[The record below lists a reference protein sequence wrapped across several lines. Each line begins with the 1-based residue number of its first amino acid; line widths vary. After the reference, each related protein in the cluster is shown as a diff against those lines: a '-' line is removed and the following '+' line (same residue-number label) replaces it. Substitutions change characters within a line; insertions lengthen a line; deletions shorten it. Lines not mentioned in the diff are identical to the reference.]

1 MRGHIGSIDPALEP
15 LLARASTIPRV
26 PDVVRA
32 RALARARTTAAAIP
46 AATPPEVS
54 PGRTGRFPIAIAASL
69 ALILGAAG
77 TAGAL
82 LGRRPSR
89 PMAPSSGRATPQ
101 PRASV
106 SVSRAAPPPR
116 AQPDLW
122 RKKRVAAPPES
133 YGAEIELLERARA
146 AYAGRD
152 FESALVLLAEHGRR
166 FPRGRLGEEREAL
179 RVRSLGVSG
188 RVEEARSAAGAFA
201 ARFPRSVLLPALL
214 ESVGGAQ

>member
-77 TAGAL
+77 TAGATRPL
-82 LGRRPSR
+82 AQETGGGPAGIIRGRD
-89 PMAPSSGRATPQ
+89 
-101 PRASV
+101 
-106 SVSRAAPPPR
+106 RAA
-116 AQPDLW
+116 
-122 RKKRVAAPPES
+122 
-133 YGAEIELLERARA
+133 RAR
-146 AYAGRD
+146 
-152 FESALVLLAEHGRR
+152 SS
-166 FPRGRLGEEREAL
+166 
-179 RVRSLGVSG
+179 RVRW
-188 RVEEARSAAGAFA
+188 A
-201 ARFPRSVLLPALL
+201 
-214 ESVGGAQ
+214 